1 MSARIHDGLTDFER
15 HGSTRSASRSV
26 QRRGG
31 IYRNC
36 CKRVLDILLVVLTV
50 PMVLPIVA
58 VLALL
63 IARDGHSPF
72 YLQDRVGRGGR
83 VFKLWKLRT
92 MVPDAKAKLEAYLAG
107 NEKARIEWEA
117 YQKLT
122 NDPRITAIGRFLRKS
137 SLDELPQLWNVLK
150 GDMSLVGP
158 RPMMT
163 EQRSLYPGQSY
174 FMLRPGLTGM
184 WQVSDRNASTFAER
198 AEFDA
203 TYERQ
208 VSLLTDAK
216 VMAATVGVVLRGTGC

>member
-1 MSARIHDGLTDFER
+1 MSTRIHDGLTDFER
-15 HGSTRSASRSV
+15 HGSVRQTTRTAP
-26 QRRGG
+26 QRGG
-31 IYRNC
+31 VYRNFG
-36 CKRVLDILLVVLTV
+36 KRVLDMILVLL
-50 PMVLPIVA
+50 VLPIVLPLVA
-58 VLALL
+58 VLALV
-63 IARDGHSPF
+63 IASDGHSPF

-92 MVPDAKAKLEAYLAG
+92 MVPDAKAKLEAHLAG
-107 NEKARIEWEA
+107 NEAARTEWDA

-122 NDPRITAIGRFLRKS
+122 NDPRITAVGRFLRKS

-163 EQRSLYPGQSY
+163 EQRSLYPGKAY
-174 FMLRPGLTGM
+174 YLLRPGLTGM
-184 WQVSDRNASTFAER
+184 WQVSDRNGSTFAQR

-208 VSLLTDAK
+208 VTFVTDAK
-216 VMAATVGVVLRGTGC
+216 VMVSTVGVVLRGTGC